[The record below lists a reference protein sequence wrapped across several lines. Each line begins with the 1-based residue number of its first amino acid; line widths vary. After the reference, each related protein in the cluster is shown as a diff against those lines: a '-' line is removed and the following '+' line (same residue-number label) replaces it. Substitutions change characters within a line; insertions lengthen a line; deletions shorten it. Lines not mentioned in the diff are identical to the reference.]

1 MQERR
6 AAMSWQA
13 VTIKRRSSVR
23 MPDRCAYCNGP
34 AEQRLP
40 LRATRRVGVQKGRL
54 TRTIEDEKL
63 EIPVP
68 FCTAH
73 GARADG
79 VRRELRLLRRAG
91 GVSGA
96 LIGLL
101 AVLLLFSIAWP
112 ARVPLAIV
120 VAAAL
125 GALAFVATALLA
137 RGLPRYHDYGAGMLG
152 VDLAAG
158 AEALTFRFVNPTYAA
173 TFRTRNGIYG

>member
-1 MQERR
+1 MP
-6 AAMSWQA
+6 WQA
-13 VTIKRRSSVR
+13 VTIKRRASVR

-40 LRATRRVGVQKGRL
+40 LRATRRVGVHTGRM
-54 TRTIEDEKL
+54 TRTIEDERR

-68 FCTAH
+68 FCAEH
-73 GARADG
+73 GVRAEG
-79 VRRELRLLRRAG
+79 VRRELRLIRRAG
-91 GVSGA
+91 ALLGA

-101 AVLLLFSIAWP
+101 SVLLLFNIAWP

-120 VAAAL
+120 VAVVL
-125 GALAFVATALLA
+125 GGLAFVAAALWA
-137 RGLPRYHDYGAGMLG
+137 RGLPRYRDYGAGMLG

-158 AEALTFRFVNPTYAA
+158 AEALTFRFTNPTYAA